1 MAETMEALGRK
12 LATGEELRSVVGTM
26 KGLAAVSI
34 HEYERS
40 VRSLRSFT
48 RTVELGFQILFERHP
63 EALPREGHARG
74 ERPAVVVIGSD
85 QGMCGTLNR
94 EIVSHSRRWLSEHG
108 DEWAGEPLICAAG
121 ARVVRRW
128 EMAGVSPDELIDLP
142 GSVEGISRT
151 IQDLVLRIDEWQ
163 RERGI
168 GRVIVFHQVPQQRT
182 SHRPHTQQ
190 VVPLDVSRM
199 RVISRRQWRTNQIPG
214 IPEEAG
220 WREILAG
227 LTREDLRISLFRSF
241 AEARAAEH
249 GARLAAMQ
257 SAERNIEERLEEL
270 SRRYHRVRQGQITRE
285 ILDIVAGFEAL
296 EGSDRNGPRSAQE
309 AATGA

>member
-12 LATGEELRSVVGTM
+12 LGTGEELRSVVGTM

-48 RTVELGFQILFERHP
+48 RTVELGFQILFQRHP
-63 EALPREGHARG
+63 ESLPRDGRLRN

-94 EIVSHSRRWLSEHG
+94 EIVSHARRWLSEHAG
-108 DEWAGEPLICAAG
+108 EWRGEPLICASG

-128 EMAGVSPDELIDLP
+128 EMAGVIPDQIIALP

-151 IQDLVLRIDEWQ
+151 VQELVLRIDEWQ
-163 RERGI
+163 REEGI
-168 GRVIVFHQVPQQRT
+168 GRVVIFHQAPRQRT

-199 RVISRRQWRTNQIPG
+199 HVISRRTWRTNQVPDT
-214 IPEEAG
+214 PEG
-220 WREILAG
+220 VDWREVLAG
-227 LTREDLRISLFRSF
+227 LTREDLRISLFRAF
-241 AEARAAEH
+241 AEARASEH

-257 SAERNIEERLEEL
+257 SAERSIEERLDDL
-270 SRRYHRVRQGQITRE
+270 RRRYHRVRQGQITRE

-296 EGSDRNGPRSAQE
+296 EGAR
-309 AATGA
+309 